1 MNVPVSS
8 MLSISPARN
17 EFQDHLPLESP
28 GSAVVAQASHTDRYT
43 ASVTSSWSQAYEI
56 LAKAVDGRT
65 AFVVADTTVDALF
78 GDKLCGALN
87 RRSIAVQR
95 FTMDAGERYK
105 SIGTALKLID
115 WLVAAGMKRR
125 DVIIALG
132 GGVVIDTVGW
142 AASIFMRGV
151 PYINVPTSL
160 LAQVDA
166 GLGGK
171 VGVNHAE
178 AKNLVGGFHQ
188 PQAVVSPIE
197 ALRTLPPRHVTN
209 GLSEVLKKAVIAS
222 PELFNLMEAQAR
234 ELVDGDQDLLLR
246 IVYAATQIKT
256 TLIYRDPFEEC
267 LERPLN
273 YGHTVGHAIET
284 ATSYGPLLHGEC
296 VAIGMAAAVKL
307 ARHRGLLLPAVAD
320 RMLRVQ
326 QSLGLPLSMSDAGVE
341 VSFDDVISALE
352 KIRAVRGGKLRF
364 VLPVDVGTVE
374 IRNDVSKAEI
384 DWLLT
389 KIGATYKKPS

>member
-1 MNVPVSS
+1 
-8 MLSISPARN
+8 
-17 EFQDHLPLESP
+17 
-28 GSAVVAQASHTDRYT
+28 
-43 ASVTSSWSQAYEI
+43 
-56 LAKAVDGRT
+56 
-65 AFVVADTTVDALF
+65 
-78 GDKLCGALN
+78 
-87 RRSIAVQR
+87 
-95 FTMDAGERYK
+95 MDAGERYK

-296 VAIGMAAAVKL
+296 VAIGMAAAVEL